1 MRILGLA
8 LVLLGLLGVALG
20 LLHALIPSLNLGGVD
35 FSAATVPGIGPILAG
50 VILLVLGLVLPRFVR

>member
-35 FSAATVPGIGPILAG
+35 FSAATVPGSVPSSPA
-50 VILLVLGLVLPRFVR
+50 